1 MSRNFDIGIGIISL
15 GVALIAFADA
25 ASEVGSPKMK
35 LLAATAGTLAFAG
48 GILAIGSGLNK
59 PSCG

>member
-1 MSRNFDIGIGIISL
+1 MSRNTDISIGILSL
-15 GVALIAFADA
+15 GVALVAFADA
-25 ASEVGSPKMK
+25 AAEVGSVKI
-35 LLAATAGTLAFAG
+35 LAATAGTLALAG